1 MKKIKISIGNKEY
14 NVELAISNKEQEQGL
29 QNIKS
34 LSADEGMLF
43 VFDKP
48 DEISFWM
55 KNTSIPLDI
64 IFINEEMNVIS
75 VHKGVPFSE
84 ELITEDNVSFVLE
97 VNENS
102 GIKKEDE
109 LEILSN
115 KKIKLDKM
123 HVLDTNGQSQM
134 DLEGGERIFSRNHT
148 KTLIKFAKKADV
160 MDNDNGYRALGK
172 RIFKFLQVQ
181 NDTPEEYVQSKN

>member
-1 MKKIKISIGNKEY
+1 
-14 NVELAISNKEQEQGL
+14 
-29 QNIKS
+29 
-34 LSADEGMLF
+34 
-43 VFDKP
+43 
-48 DEISFWM
+48 M

-115 KKIKLDKM
+115 KKIKLDKNSKFLNFNYTNTLEKIYNIEPYNIIYI
-123 HVLDTNGQSQM
+123 HNSVHNQENIILGHGIDPSNFEKQIPEPPDNLDEE
-134 DLEGGERIFSRNHT
+134 D
-148 KTLIKFAKKADV
+148 
-160 MDNDNGYRALGK
+160 
-172 RIFKFLQVQ
+172 FKFLYISYQF
-181 NDTPEEYVQSKN
+181 YKKA